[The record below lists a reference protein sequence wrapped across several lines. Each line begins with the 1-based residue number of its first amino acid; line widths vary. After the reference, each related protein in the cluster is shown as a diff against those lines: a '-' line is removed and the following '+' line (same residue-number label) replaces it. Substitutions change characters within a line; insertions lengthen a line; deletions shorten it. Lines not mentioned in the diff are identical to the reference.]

1 MTTPATDHVHGI
13 DLLRFLAALSV
24 VLFHFSLFGAAA
36 PSYGATGP
44 DTAFAFLPGA
54 VSAGWIGVQFFF
66 VLSGF
71 VIARSALGVSWQ
83 GFAMKRAVRILP
95 ALWICATLS
104 LLVRVAAGE
113 PLPGRLLDWLRTV
126 LLSPKGPYIDGVV
139 WTLVVEAVFY
149 ALVCAALALQQR
161 RGGRQAQWLQRL
173 ALLLGSVSGLF
184 LVIHSATVALGLQ
197 PSPPLDWFGFKVLLL
212 HHGVYFALGMTLF
225 SITRAGPSPS
235 KLVCAALLVLL
246 CLLEIRL
253 KADTRSEL
261 VVAAAVWLSMLAVL
275 VLSTTG
281 RGPRVAQPRARALL
295 TTLGRVSYPLYLGH
309 LVLGM
314 YLVPWLA
321 VSIEHRGL
329 LLAVCLL
336 VIGALALWIAL
347 GPEPWGQQRLRRLL
361 QRRASIPKP
370 AHPAAPAGPQALRP
384 LNTLATN
391 PWENT

>member
-1 MTTPATDHVHGI
+1 MTTPATGHVHGI

-36 PSYGATGP
+36 PTYGATGA
-44 DTAFAFLPGA
+44 DAAFAFLPGA

-66 VLSGF
+66 VLSGY
-71 VIARSALGVSWQ
+71 VIAQSALGVSWQ

-113 PLPGRLLDWLRTV
+113 PLPERLLDWLRTV

-161 RGGRQAQWLQRL
+161 LGGTPGDGLQRL
-173 ALLLGSVSGLF
+173 ALLLGGVSGLF
-184 LVIHSATVALGLQ
+184 LIVHSATVALGLQ
-197 PSPPLDWFGFKVLLL
+197 PSPPLNWFGFKVLLL
-212 HHGVYFALGMTLF
+212 HHGVYFALGMTLCAIIR
-225 SITRAGPSPS
+225 SGPSARR
-235 KLVCAALLVLL
+235 LAVAALLVLL

-253 KADTRSEL
+253 KADTRGEL
-261 VVAAAVWLSMLAVL
+261 AVAVTVWLGMLAAL
-275 VLSTTG
+275 LLFTSG

-295 TTLGRVSYPLYLGH
+295 TILGRVSYPLYLGH

-347 GPEPWGQQRLRRLL
+347 GPEPWGQQWLKRML
-361 QRRASIPKP
+361 QRLASIHKS
-370 AHPAAPAGPQALRP
+370 AHPATPAGLKRSIH
-384 LNTLATN
+384 
-391 PWENT
+391 

>member
-1 MTTPATDHVHGI
+1 MTTPSTGHVHGI

-36 PSYGATGP
+36 PTYGATGA
-44 DTAFAFLPGA
+44 DAAFAFLPGA

-66 VLSGF
+66 VLSGY
-71 VIARSALGVSWQ
+71 VIAQSALGVSWQ

-113 PLPGRLLDWLRTV
+113 PLPERLLDWLRTV

-161 RGGRQAQWLQRL
+161 LGGTPGDGLQRL
-173 ALLLGSVSGLF
+173 ALLLGGVSGLF
-184 LVIHSATVALGLQ
+184 LIVHSATVALGLQ
-197 PSPPLDWFGFKVLLL
+197 PSPPLNWFGFKVLLL
-212 HHGVYFALGMTLF
+212 HHGVYFALGMTLCA
-225 SITRAGPSPS
+225 ITRSGPSARR
-235 KLVCAALLVLL
+235 LAVAVLLVLL

-253 KADTRSEL
+253 KADTRGEL
-261 VVAAAVWLSMLAVL
+261 VVAVTVWLAMLAAL
-275 VLSTTG
+275 MLFTSG

-347 GPEPWGQQRLRRLL
+347 GPEPWGQQRLKRLL
-361 QRRASIPKP
+361 QRLASAHPS
-370 AHPAAPAGPQALRP
+370 AHPATPAGLKRSVH
-384 LNTLATN
+384 
-391 PWENT
+391 